1 MGRGFEFVGGTIV
14 PLGMGAPVAMRI
26 LAEDPDAVANMTP
39 IGSDSVDDA
48 LAMASV
54 AMATPAARRATV
66 TAAPVRGHAAPAPT
80 KPMNVVRE
88 AKRRLAEINRQL
100 RDMRKLEREGAEL
113 RRLIA
118 AAKEKPKAVVR
129 SIARTAS

>member
-1 MGRGFEFVGGTIV
+1 MGRGFEFVGGMIV
-14 PLGMGAPVAMRI
+14 PLGMGAPVAQRMI
-26 LAEDPDAVANMTP
+26 AESGEEVSGAFVAPKLAEEDDFMSRLA
-39 IGSDSVDDA
+39 DSVKPPT
-48 LAMASV
+48 V
-54 AMATPAARRATV
+54 KQVPQAR
-66 TAAPVRGHAAPAPT
+66 PT
-80 KPMNVVRE
+80 LSSKPMNVVRE